1 MRAHRLPALFLAAG
15 LALLALSMGG
25 CQPAAPTGWQN
36 APTATSLVL
45 PTAPPSA
52 TPPPTPIATATPTV
66 PISRL
71 PTATPPPIPV
81 YTYRVVAVYP
91 HDPTAF
97 TQGLVYADG
106 VLYESTGL
114 YGQSSL
120 RRVALKNGA
129 VEQALAVGPDFF
141 AEGLALLDGRLYQL
155 TWQSHVGFIYAR
167 ESLARLG
174 EFSYP
179 TEGWGLTTDGTRL
192 IMSDGTDT
200 LYFLDAQ
207 TLSKTHQ
214 IEVRANGAPV
224 TRLNELEWVESEV
237 WANIWQTDFL
247 ARIDPHSGEVV
258 GWVDLSGL
266 LSAQER
272 AQTDVLNG
280 IAYDAGEGRLFVT
293 GKLWPYLFQ
302 IELLPPAASGTLA
315 P

>member
-1 MRAHRLPALFLAAG
+1 LFLAGG
-15 LALLALSMGG
+15 LALLALSVGG
-25 CQPAAPTGWQN
+25 CRPAAPTGGQN
-36 APTATSLVL
+36 APSATAPVL
-45 PTAPPSA
+45 PTAMPSA
-52 TPPPTPIATATPTV
+52 TPPPTPVPTATPTV

-71 PTATPPPIPV
+71 PTATPPLIPV
-81 YTYRVVAVYP
+81 YTYCILAAYP

-120 RRVALKNGA
+120 RRVALESGA
-129 VEQALAVGPDFF
+129 VQQAVAVGPDFF
-141 AEGLALLDGRLYQL
+141 AEGLALLDDRLYQL
-155 TWQSHVGFIYAR
+155 TWQSHVGFIYER

-192 IMSDGTDT
+192 IMSDGTAT
-200 LYFLDAQ
+200 LYFLDPH
-207 TLSKTHQ
+207 TLAKTRQ

-224 TRLNELEWVESEV
+224 TRLNELEWVEGEV
-237 WANIWQTDFL
+237 WANIWQTDIL

-266 LSAQER
+266 LSAEER
-272 AQTDVLNG
+272 ARTDVLNG
-280 IAYDAGEGRLFVT
+280 IAYDAGGGRLFVT